1 MTRRAFALIA
11 GIAAALVPGASAWA
25 QQADK
30 PEEILIGISTFLS
43 GPASVFGVPGRNAAE
58 ILIEQMNQDGGI
70 AGVPIRALFIDEA
83 PGPDH
88 VVSEFRRLVEQE
100 EVDVTFFSISSGNC
114 LAIGPVAED
123 LQQLN
128 IMWDCGTQVIF
139 EDNDYRYSFRTQGYA
154 TSEMLAALFYLLK
167 HQPEFESIAVVNQD
181 YAWGRESWEMFRTG
195 LEALKPDVQVVA
207 ELFPRFGAPDY
218 STEISRLLALR
229 PDVVLSTS
237 WGGDLDTFVRQAAER
252 GLMQQ
257 ATFVLPLA
265 ESSLERL
272 GDVMPAGHIVG
283 ARGDH
288 YFLHPEYKDNPKLAG
303 FVEAYRERTGEY
315 PIYPTFH
322 MAAALS
328 ALKAAYEQAVETNGG
343 NWPSA
348 DQLIDTMEGLTFEGL
363 TRPVTIRED
372 HQGLEDQLIGVT
384 AAGGEY
390 PFATIADMVLFP
402 SDILYAPVGQ
412 TSLEWV
418 QTLTPDV
425 LDKVPPPVKAGSQ

>member
-1 MTRRAFALIA
+1 
-11 GIAAALVPGASAWA
+11 
-25 QQADK
+25 
-30 PEEILIGISTFLS
+30 
-43 GPASVFGVPGRNAAE
+43 
-58 ILIEQMNQDGGI
+58 
-70 AGVPIRALFIDEA
+70 
-83 PGPDH
+83 
-88 VVSEFRRLVEQE
+88 
-100 EVDVTFFSISSGNC
+100 
-114 LAIGPVAED
+114 
-123 LQQLN
+123 
-128 IMWDCGTQVIF
+128 
-139 EDNDYRYSFRTQGYA
+139 
-154 TSEMLAALFYLLK
+154 
-167 HQPEFESIAVVNQD
+167 
-181 YAWGRESWEMFRTG
+181 MFRTG

-257 ATFVLPLA
+257 STFVLPLA
-265 ESSLERL
+265 ESLLERL

-288 YFLHPEYKDNPKLAG
+288 YFLHPEYKDDPNLAG

-328 ALKAAYEQAVETNGG
+328 ALQAGYEQAVEGNGG
-343 NWPSA
+343 NWPST
-348 DQLIDTMEGLTFEGL
+348 DQLIDTLEGLTFEGL

-390 PFATIADMVLFP
+390 PFATIDDIVLFP
-402 SDILYAPVGQ
+402 SEILYAPVGQ